1 MPRGISTEREISL
14 KGGDQVFMALDKK
27 KYNVLRY
34 DPEKD
39 IERLVKDAEKIDTA
53 LIILHGTGGEDGSIQ
68 GLLDLLKI
76 PYQGSGILGSAV
88 AINKL
93 LSKQLYKQAGL
104 DVPPY
109 FSIFKDKADS
119 ADEYSVS
126 LGFPIFIKPVK
137 GGSSIGMSLVKRKK
151 ELKQAL
157 DKAFA
162 HDNNI
167 IMEKCIDGIEVT
179 GSVIGNEMLEALPV
193 VEIRPEKGHE
203 FFDFNAKYTK
213 NAAKGICPAHIDE
226 DLTIRA
232 KDCAKK
238 AHRVLFCKGYS
249 RTDMIIKKEKIYIL
263 ETNTIPGMTTN
274 SLLPIAAK
282 NSGISFSRLLDILI
296 ELSIKERG

>member
-1 MPRGISTEREISL
+1 MKKFTVALISGGISPEREISL

-119 ADEYSVS
+119 ADEYSVN

-137 GGSSIGMSLVKRKK
+137 GGSSIGMSFVKRKK

-179 GSVIGNEMLEALPV
+179 GSVIGNAVLQALPV
-193 VEIRPEKGHE
+193 VEIRPENGHE
-203 FFDFNAKYTK
+203 FFY
-213 NAAKGICPAHIDE
+213 
-226 DLTIRA
+226 
-232 KDCAKK
+232 
-238 AHRVLFCKGYS
+238 
-249 RTDMIIKKEKIYIL
+249 
-263 ETNTIPGMTTN
+263 
-274 SLLPIAAK
+274 
-282 NSGISFSRLLDILI
+282 
-296 ELSIKERG
+296 

>member
-1 MPRGISTEREISL
+1 
-14 KGGDQVFMALDKK
+14 MALNKNR
-27 KYNVLRY
+27 YTVLRY
-34 DPEKD
+34 DPQKD
-39 IERLVKDAEKIDTA
+39 IELLVRDAKKIDAA

-104 DVPPY
+104 DIPPY
-109 FSIFKDKADS
+109 FSICKDSADC
-119 ADEYSVS
+119 ADEYSVN

-137 GGSSIGMSLVKRKK
+137 GGSSIGMSFVKRKK
-151 ELKQAL
+151 ELKKAL

-179 GSVIGNEMLEALPV
+179 GSVIGNEILKALPI
-193 VEIRPEKGHE
+193 VEIRPEKGYE

-213 NAAKGICPAHIDE
+213 SAAKEICPAPINE
-226 DLTIRA
+226 NLTVRA
-232 KDCAKK
+232 KECAKK
-238 AHRVLFCKGYS
+238 AHMVLFCKGYS

-274 SLLPIAAK
+274 SLLPLAAK